1 MPGEACYLS
10 VDANHPYLG
19 AFFTANFKGRRS
31 SSVLHSDTA
40 DLHILL
46 RCVQCAYSLTSS
58 GSGLQGGGHVAENAE
73 AGKCVRWLRQSPCM
87 SGHLRTSWSGLH
99 AVPDMMRCFAGM
111 ALCRTGLRSGYT
123 GRHCTC
129 CGWAFPFAATLR
141 LRFRRVQSTGPA
153 TRRTALGA
161 TFGGNHQGNFDGT
174 LTDNVMQ
181 FLCASSLI
189 VGVMACILRRA
200 SCKPTSGAHLVRT
213 AIGTRLDIYIRRA
226 GEQSELVLS
235 CFSHFIICCSS
246 TMADQSKD
254 RS

>member
-1 MPGEACYLS
+1 
-10 VDANHPYLG
+10 
-19 AFFTANFKGRRS
+19 
-31 SSVLHSDTA
+31 
-40 DLHILL
+40 
-46 RCVQCAYSLTSS
+46 
-58 GSGLQGGGHVAENAE
+58 
-73 AGKCVRWLRQSPCM
+73 
-87 SGHLRTSWSGLH
+87 
-99 AVPDMMRCFAGM
+99 MRCFAGM

-235 CFSHFIICCSS
+235 CFSPALHSSPWHARASQTREAAGQRWSSGSWSPLMTHYAII
-246 TMADQSKD
+246 AFH
-254 RS
+254 